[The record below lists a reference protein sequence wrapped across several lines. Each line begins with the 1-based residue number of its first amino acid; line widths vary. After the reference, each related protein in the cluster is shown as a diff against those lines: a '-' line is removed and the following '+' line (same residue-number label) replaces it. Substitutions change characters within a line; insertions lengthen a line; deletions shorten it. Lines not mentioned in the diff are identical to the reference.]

1 MGLDRFTTRAKRVLG
16 PSSSGSKEHGTHN
29 ALLSPGWNFVLF
41 DSGENIVFLNL
52 ECGKLK
58 GLGELMRTLN
68 VPEGE
73 LRLDTK
79 RVGSARFPT
88 FLRRMLLRRH
98 I

>member
-1 MGLDRFTTRAKRVLG
+1 M
-16 PSSSGSKEHGTHN
+16 
-29 ALLSPGWNFVLF
+29 
-41 DSGENIVFLNL
+41 FLNL
-52 ECGKLK
+52 RCGKLK